1 MSKQTVD
8 EAMEVTK
15 KYYTATQPNID
26 SMPEKARKHIKDMA
40 EAVAVAVDEEPKE
53 VYAFVSWYAHRPN
66 NGGYVT
72 RGKNGGFIKGVRPV
86 KQVKPAADWTTTDTT
101 VDSTDA
107 EA

>member
-8 EAMEVTK
+8 DAIEVSK
-15 KYYTATQPNID
+15 KYYTATQAIID
-26 SMPEKARKHIKDMA
+26 SMPDKARKQIKDMA
-40 EAVAVAVDEEPKE
+40 EAVAVAVGEEPKE

-86 KQVKPAADWTTTDTT
+86 KQVKPADTTTTTDTT
-101 VDSTDA
+101 VDST
-107 EA
+107 ETV